1 MRYLAAVLLGGV
13 LGAPLAGSQSGPVQW
28 PRFRGP
34 NGSGVADAD
43 KPPISFGPSSK
54 LLWKIPVA
62 PGLSS
67 PIVWDDHLF
76 LTAVEDDALVVL
88 ALRRR
93 DGELRWRRT
102 VEVDAIEKVHRF
114 SSPAASTA
122 ATDGPHV
129 YAYFGSFGLV
139 AYNFDGEEVWRKP
152 LAAPPSQYGTG
163 TSPIV
168 FDGKVILQR
177 DGNSTE
183 SELLALDARTGAVAW
198 RSARPMLRES
208 WSTPIVWRH
217 DGQDEIITSASNRV
231 VASSAT
237 TGEERWW
244 VAGLTAAPITVP
256 VVGDDLLYA
265 SAVFAGSPS
274 DPIEIPS
281 WDGLIAK
288 YDTDKDA
295 SLAISEVPEDEGVHM
310 RKEVPREAPGNFLTL
325 RAIMRFTDG
334 DGDGVA
340 TQEEWNTTLAFL
352 KANEDNVMAIRPGG
366 SGDSTKTHLAWTASR
381 GIPEMPSPLF
391 YRGRL
396 YLIRDG
402 GFVTSYAPA
411 TGAVV
416 IGKQRLGAFGQYV
429 ASPVAADGRIYAAN
443 HNGIV
448 VVFRA
453 SDTLE
458 VLARN
463 DLGESIAATPAI
475 ADHKL
480 YIRTARHLW
489 AFGE

>member
-1 MRYLAAVLLGGV
+1 V
-13 LGAPLAGSQSGPVQW
+13 
-28 PRFRGP
+28 
-34 NGSGVADAD
+34 
-43 KPPISFGPSSK
+43 PPGH
-54 LLWKIPVA
+54 
-62 PGLSS
+62 SS
-67 PIVWDDHLF
+67 PIVWDDHIF

-122 ATDGPHV
+122 ATDGQRV
-129 YAYFGSFGLV
+129 YVYFGSFGLV
-139 AYNFDGEEVWRKP
+139 AYNFDGQEVWRKP
-152 LAAPPSQYGTG
+152 LAPPPTQYGSA

-168 FDGKVILQR
+168 FDGKLILQR

-198 RSARPMLRES
+198 RSARPMLKES
-208 WSTPIVWRH
+208 FSTPIVWRH

-256 VVGDDLLYA
+256 VIGDGLLYA
-265 SAVFAGSPS
+265 GAVFAGSPS
-274 DPIEIPS
+274 DPIIFPT
-281 WDGLIAK
+281 WDELIAK

-295 SLAISEVPEDEGVHM
+295 RLALSEAPASEGVII
-310 RKEVPREAPGNFLTL
+310 RKEVPKEAPGNFVTVPMMV
-325 RAIMRFTDG
+325 RYTDG

-340 TQEEWNTTLAFL
+340 TQEEWNATLAFL
-352 KANEDNVMAIRPGG
+352 KDNEDNVVAIRPGG
-366 SGDSTKTHLAWTASR
+366 SGDSTKTHLAWTASL

-396 YLIRDG
+396 YLVRDG

-411 TGAVV
+411 TGDVV
-416 IGKQRLGAFGQYV
+416 LRKQRLGAFGQYI

-443 HNGIV
+443 LNGIV

-453 SDTLE
+453 GDTLE

-463 DLGESIAATPAI
+463 DLGEDTTATPAI
-475 ADHKL
+475 ADDKL
-480 YIRTARHLW
+480 YIRTASHLW